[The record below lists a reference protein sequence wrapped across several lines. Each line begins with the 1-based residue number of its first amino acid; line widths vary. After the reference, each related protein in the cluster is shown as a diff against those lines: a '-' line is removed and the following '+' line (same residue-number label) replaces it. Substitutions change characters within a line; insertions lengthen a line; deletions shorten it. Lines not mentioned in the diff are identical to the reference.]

1 MADVGEVDPLIGTLV
16 ADRYRITR
24 KLGEGGMG
32 VVYLAV
38 HEALRKQVAMKLLA
52 TSGRIDREAVARFER
67 EAIAAANLKHPNI
80 AEATDFGRL
89 PDGALYLVMEYV
101 EGTTLRKVLREQG
114 KLAPERA
121 LAILQQVAAALATAH
136 ASEVVHRDLK
146 PENVIVRSVAG
157 ATGAAADHV
166 KVIDFG
172 IAKIRNATFGGG
184 ATGLTKAGTVFGTPE
199 YMAPEQVMGQ
209 VADARADQY
218 ALGVLAFELLTGKA
232 PFKSDD
238 VGQLMMMHVG
248 APVPSTRDRV
258 PSLAPEV
265 DAVVTRMLAKM
276 PDERFRSVGE
286 AMAAMA
292 AAFAGKA
299 PPSLAAAPSA
309 EPLSHPTVKLGRGQ
323 AQDPIGSM
331 RDLAQ
336 SLARDLQPPS
346 HHPLSMQRGTLPS
359 ATALSIGPATPAGG
373 TVSIGAIA
381 QAVTPSSGTVS
392 LGAIAQAATPPGGT
406 GSLGAVALQVG
417 AAPVA
422 QGAYAPG
429 SLPPLG
435 AAASQPSL
443 PSIAAMPSQASLP
456 SIAGA
461 PSQASLP
468 SIAGAPSQASLPPL
482 GAVPSQGSLPPLG
495 ATGSS
500 GPHGV
505 PSVTGAPTRAKAA
518 PRRPPVIAIGI
529 GFASLLVGVLLVVL
543 VTKSCGGPPTL
554 SAEMT
559 AALADFRSG
568 KLDPSTSVIR
578 SALTADPKLAE
589 SDAVA
594 QALAAQVGNET
605 ARRALAGLLETT
617 ALGRSTAMASALATM
632 AVKDEPTAR
641 NGALELVR
649 DRQDLLTAEQGARV
663 RLRDAEECDDFEAAK
678 NEEAKVATTST
689 LRDLERLTLG
699 ECKRMVR
706 VTEVCEC
713 KGGGGKGGP
722 PGLGSGS
729 PGGPGGPG
737 KGKGKKD
744 KGKKND

>member
-16 ADRYRITR
+16 ADRYRITS

-101 EGTTLRKVLREQG
+101 EGTTLRKVLRDKG

-121 LAILQQVAAALATAH
+121 LGILQQVAAALATAH

-265 DAVVTRMLAKM
+265 DAVVTKMLAKM

-299 PPSLAAAPSA
+299 PQSLAAAASVDP
-309 EPLSHPTVKLGRGQ
+309 PSHPTVKLGRGQ

-346 HHPLSMQRGTLPS
+346 HPSLSVPRGTLPS
-359 ATALSIGPATPAGG
+359 ATAISIGPAPQGATPAGG
-373 TVSIGAIA
+373 TVSIGAVA

-392 LGAIAQAATPPGGT
+392 LGAIARAATPAGGT
-406 GSLGAVALQVG
+406 GSLGAVAPSQ
-417 AAPVA
+417 
-422 QGAYAPG
+422 G
-429 SLPPLG
+429 SLPPI
-435 AAASQPSL
+435 AAAPL
-443 PSIAAMPSQASLP
+443 QASLP
-456 SIAGA
+456 PIGAA

-468 SIAGAPSQASLPPL
+468 SIAAAPSQASLPPL
-482 GAVPSQGSLPPLG
+482 SAVPSQASLPPIG

-500 GPHGV
+500 GPRGV
-505 PSVTGAPTRAKAA
+505 PSVTGAHARAKAA

-543 VTKSCGGPPTL
+543 IAKSCGGPNAL
-554 SAEMT
+554 SAEVT

-578 SALTADPKLAE
+578 SAITADPKLAE

-632 AVKDEPTAR
+632 AVKDEATAR

-649 DRQDLLTAEQGARV
+649 DRQDLLTAEQAARV
-663 RLRDAEECDDFEAAK
+663 RLRDAEECDDFDAAM

-689 LRDLERLTLG
+689 LRDLERLSHG

-706 VTEVCEC
+706 VTDVCEC

-722 PGLGSGS
+722 PSLGSGS
-729 PGGPGGPG
+729 PGAPP